1 MGNKKV
7 LTQNID
13 GLDGKAGN
21 KDYISIH
28 GRLDKVICYKN
39 EMEEQVPFDA
49 NWNEIDLSLNPSDQ
63 VLKKQLLKK
72 FKIKFYNGRFI
83 PQEGISLK
91 PYVLLFDEIYTDLYR
106 ISEAEHW
113 MNDAKKII
121 FIGTSF
127 SVNITSIAL
136 RIAISRGIEVEIV
149 DPNPIKI
156 NYDKV
161 NYHQMNAEEYIHSRN
176 TN

>member
-1 MGNKKV
+1 
-7 LTQNID
+7 
-13 GLDGKAGN
+13 
-21 KDYISIH
+21 
-28 GRLDKVICYKN
+28 
-39 EMEEQVPFDA
+39 
-49 NWNEIDLSLNPSDQ
+49 
-63 VLKKQLLKK
+63 
-72 FKIKFYNGRFI
+72 
-83 PQEGISLK
+83 
-91 PYVLLFDEIYTDLYR
+91 
-106 ISEAEHW
+106 

-161 NYHQMNAEEYIHSRN
+161 NYHQMNAEEYSHSRN
-176 TN
+176 SN